1 MPRMNVLNS
10 LEQSAF
16 ESPPLF
22 NSAERKRCFDFPLAL
37 QGIATSLRSPINQVC
52 FLTSCGY
59 FRATRRFY
67 PARAFHPRD
76 LAFVAER
83 CSISMDAVRLKD
95 YSKETIARH
104 RQLILE
110 FYGFR
115 TFTLAGSALLGPEI
129 KRLVRAQVKP
139 KTIFARSIDLL
150 VREKVEV
157 PGYFPLATLILR
169 AINQH
174 SREMVATI
182 KHLLTP
188 ETQAFLDSLMVQEA
202 ADPTADPAKPVPI
215 DSPHG
220 RSFPSPPNPP
230 LSRNAW
236 PI

>member
-16 ESPPLF
+16 KSPPLF

-67 PARAFHPRD
+67 PTRVFHPRD

-83 CSISMDAVRLKD
+83 CSISMNAVRLED
-95 YSKETIARH
+95 YSKETIVRH

-115 TFTLAGSALLGPEI
+115 TFTLAGSAPLGPEI

-139 KTIFARSIDLL
+139 NTTA
-150 VREKVEV
+150 V
-157 PGYFPLATLILR
+157 PI
-169 AINQH
+169 
-174 SREMVATI
+174 
-182 KHLLTP
+182 
-188 ETQAFLDSLMVQEA
+188 
-202 ADPTADPAKPVPI
+202 KPVPPVMTI
-215 DSPHG
+215 T
-220 RSFPSPPNPP
+220 
-230 LSRNAW
+230 SRCWAGVTF
-236 PI
+236 ILYAQSLAFLAFTAAIMASS

>member
-1 MPRMNVLNS
+1 MRKAVFSSVSRQPIRTDYNLKLKAIVAGSEIEGKPMPRMNVLNS

-67 PARAFHPRD
+67 PTHAFHPRD

-83 CSISMDAVRLKD
+83 CSISMDAVRLED

-110 FYGFR
+110 FCGFR

-139 KTIFARSIDLL
+139 KTIFARSIALL

-169 AINQH
+169 AINCQQPRDGCH
-174 SREMVATI
+174 
-182 KHLLTP
+182 HQTP
-188 ETQAFLDSLMVQEA
+188 
-202 ADPTADPAKPVPI
+202 ADPRDPGIPRFFDGPG
-215 DSPHG
+215 SC
-220 RSFPSPPNPP
+220 
-230 LSRNAW
+230 
-236 PI
+236 

>member
-1 MPRMNVLNS
+1 MVKEAISNLAIRKESSCAPSTAHPGVL
-10 LEQSAF
+10 
-16 ESPPLF
+16 
-22 NSAERKRCFDFPLAL
+22 
-37 QGIATSLRSPINQVC
+37 
-52 FLTSCGY
+52 
-59 FRATRRFY
+59 RFS
-67 PARAFHPRD
+67 HLD
-76 LAFVAER
+76 V
-83 CSISMDAVRLKD
+83 SRL
-95 YSKETIARH
+95 S
-104 RQLILE
+104 
-110 FYGFR
+110 
-115 TFTLAGSALLGPEI
+115 SVGPEI
-129 KRLVRAQVKP
+129 RRLVRPQVKP

-202 ADPTADPAKPVPI
+202 ADPTADPGKTSAYRLTAWKN
-215 DSPHG
+215 
-220 RSFPSPPNPP
+220 FPSPPNPP